1 MLIVNAVSVAQLIIV
16 IVKGYLLCGLVFAI
30 PFIIFGIQKVDPSAK
45 NGTVPFRLMVLPGIT
60 LFWPLLLTRLL
71 RGQEKPTE
79 CNAHRMCELAQI
91 RKAPHARQNRD
102 SR

>member
-16 IVKGYLLCGLVFAI
+16 IVKGYLLCGLAFAI
-30 PFIIFGIQKVDPSAK
+30 PFIIFGIHRVDPSAK
-45 NGTVPFRLMVLPGIT
+45 NGTMAFRLMVLPGIT

-91 RKAPHARQNRD
+91 RKAP
-102 SR
+102 SREAKP

>member
-1 MLIVNAVSVAQLIIV
+1 MLIMDTVSVAQLIIV
-16 IVKGYLLCGLVFAI
+16 IVKSYLLCGLVFAI

-91 RKAPHARQNRD
+91 RKTT
-102 SR
+102 SREAKP